1 MASFARAS
9 VEDLRQFSNSV
20 KNFSVKID
28 ASLRQL
34 ELDTNTL
41 RSSLDTQ
48 SIVPMEHAVKSI
60 NQIISD
66 ATPSLKTLSDQAER
80 YADKLAQIEA
90 RIANGS

>member
-1 MASFARAS
+1 MASFALAS
-9 VEDLRQFSNSV
+9 VEDLRKFSNSV
-20 KNFSVKID
+20 KNFSIKID

-41 RSSLDTQ
+41 RSSLDEQ
-48 SIVPMEHAVKSI
+48 SIVPMEHAVKGI

-66 ATPSLKTLSDQAER
+66 ATPALKTLSDQAEL

-90 RIANGS
+90 RIASGS